1 MITDSTLHFFAKYI
15 ENQLGIIYAEHN
27 LFQLKRRIE
36 EIANTMNCSVDELFN
51 QAQAGISGQLKQ
63 LLLDTA
69 TNNETS
75 FFRDIRVFNAIEN
88 KVLPLLSES
97 NPRLKIWSAASST
110 GQEALSIAMLI
121 HELNEKR
128 KAQIAFAI
136 TATDISERV
145 LEKAKSGSYTQL
157 EISRGLQPMLLNKY
171 FQEQESGKWVAS
183 PLLTKQIEYKKI
195 NLKDSFTSL
204 DKFHLILC
212 RNVLIYQ
219 NVEGKREILRRVLQ
233 QMEPSGFLILGA
245 GETLIGISDEFE
257 SVESDGVILYQKKS
271 KTAMTAA

>member
-1 MITDSTLHFFAKYI
+1 MIADSTLLFFARYI
-15 ENQLGIIYAEHN
+15 EAELGIVYAEHN
-27 LFQLKRRIE
+27 FFQLKRRIE
-36 EIANTMNCSVDELFN
+36 DISKTMNCSAEDLFN
-51 QAQAGISGQLKQ
+51 QAQAGISGQLRQ

-88 KVLPLLSES
+88 KILPMLSES
-97 NPRLKIWSAASST
+97 NPRLKVWSAASST

-121 HELNEKR
+121 HDSNERR
-128 KAQIAFAI
+128 KSQIAFSI
-136 TATDISERV
+136 TASDISERV
-145 LEKAKSGSYTQL
+145 LEKAKSGIYTQL
-157 EISRGLQPMLLNKY
+157 EISRGLQPMHLSKY
-171 FQEQESGKWVAS
+171 FHEREPGKWVAS
-183 PLLTKQIEYKKI
+183 PLLTRQIEYKKV
-195 NLKDSFTSL
+195 NLKESFTSL

-219 NVEGKREILRRVLQ
+219 NVEGKKEILKRILQ
-233 QMEPSGFLILGA
+233 QMEPNGFLVLGA

-271 KTAMTAA
+271 KTTMTAA